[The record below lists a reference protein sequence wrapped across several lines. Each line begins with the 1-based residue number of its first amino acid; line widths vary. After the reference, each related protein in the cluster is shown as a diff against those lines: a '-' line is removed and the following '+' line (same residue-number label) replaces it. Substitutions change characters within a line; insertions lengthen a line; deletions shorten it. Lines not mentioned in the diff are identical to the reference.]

1 MNSRI
6 RFINEYLPV
15 YVDALILEWK
25 DSGVIVEI
33 EKVTKFI
40 PFHMIREI
48 EIKNYGKK
56 QSVKRN
62 RCSERID

>member
-15 YVDALILEWK
+15 YVDAKILEWK
-25 DSGVIVEI
+25 DGGVIVDI
-33 EKVTKFI
+33 ENVVKFI

-56 QSVKRN
+56 
-62 RCSERID
+62 

>member
-48 EIKNYGKK
+48 EIKDYKK
-56 QSVKRN
+56 K
-62 RCSERID
+62 